1 MANRAMADRLA
12 RSRERKPEAL
22 GSPSLAIGRIIVYAL
37 FTLALMPVQ
46 LVLVLLRLPQADHL
60 PFWYHRRVCRIIGLK
75 LEVYGKRRRKRPTL
89 YVANH
94 LSYLDIEVLGALI
107 PGSFVAKAD
116 MANWPFFGWLAKLQR
131 TVFVGRKLKDA
142 KDNSD
147 SITGRIARGGN
158 LILFPEG
165 TSGDGNQL
173 VPFKSAL
180 LSVAQI
186 EDARGEPVTVQ
197 PVMLAYTRLDG
208 IPLGR
213 ALRPLYCWYGDMEL
227 APHMWDFVKLGKTTV
242 VVAFLEPVTITD
254 FGSRKALARHLEQ
267 VIGAAMAA
275 ANNGRLEELPPRM
288 RRPLIPRPRR
298 KSAATAEADAT

>member
-1 MANRAMADRLA
+1 MATPIAGRLA
-12 RSRERKPEAL
+12 KVRERKPEAL
-22 GSPSLAIGRIIVYAL
+22 GSPLLGIGRIVVYAV

-46 LVLVLLRLPQADHL
+46 FVLVLLHLPQADHL
-60 PFWYHRRVCRIIGLK
+60 PFWYHRRVCRILGLK
-75 LEVYGKRRRKRPTL
+75 LEIYGKRRRKRPTL

-107 PGSFVAKAD
+107 PGSFVAKAE

-142 KDNSD
+142 KDNAD
-147 SITGRIARGGN
+147 SITGRVARGGN

-165 TSGDGNQL
+165 TSGDGNRL

-180 LSVAQI
+180 LSVAQV
-186 EDARGEPVTVQ
+186 EDAGGAPVTVQ
-197 PVMLAYTRLDG
+197 PVMIAYTRLDG
-208 IPLGR
+208 VPVGR

-227 APHMWDFVKLGKTTV
+227 APHIWEFVKLGKTTV
-242 VVAFLEPVTITD
+242 VVAFLEPVTIRD
-254 FGSRKALARHLEQ
+254 FSSRKELARHLEHE
-267 VIGAAMAA
+267 IGVAMAA

-298 KSAATAEADAT
+298 KPAKETEAEAT

>member
-1 MANRAMADRLA
+1 MAIQAADRLV
-12 RSRERKPEAL
+12 RERRPEAL
-22 GSPSLAIGRIIVYAL
+22 GSPLLGIGRIIVYAA

-46 LVLVLLRLPQADHL
+46 LILVLLRLPQADHL

-107 PGSFVAKAD
+107 PGSFVAKAE

-131 TVFVGRKLKDA
+131 TVFVGRQLRDA
-142 KDNSD
+142 KGNSD
-147 SITGRIARGGN
+147 SIAGRIAHGGN

-165 TSGDGNQL
+165 TSGDGNRL
-173 VPFKSAL
+173 VSFKSAL
-180 LSVAQI
+180 LSVAQL
-186 EDARGEPVTVQ
+186 EDASGQPVTVQ

-208 IPLGR
+208 VPVGR

-227 APHMWDFVKLGKTTV
+227 APHMWEFVKLGKTTV
-242 VVAFLEPVTITD
+242 AVAFLEPVTITD
-254 FGSRKALARHLEQ
+254 FGSRKELARHLEHE
-267 VIGAAMAA
+267 IGAAMAA

-298 KSAATAEADAT
+298 KPSGAAGAETT